1 MNKNWLLP
9 GILVLLLAG
18 SLVFSQK
25 KTGAL
30 NQEIG
35 DLQKQLLALRSE
47 RDQLKGQNSQLVSAL
62 KKAQTKLA
70 GDVVKTAEVGI
81 DDDAMKGDKNAP
93 VTMIEFSEY
102 QCPFCARF
110 SIETLPEIIKAYV
123 DTGKLRI
130 VFRDYP
136 LPFHRNAAKAAE
148 AAECAGD
155 QGLFWEMH
163 DLLFANHEKLAPE
176 DLARYAEELGLFMPD
191 FTFCMESGKNAPEV
205 AGDLQDGKSAGVN
218 STPSFFI
225 GVTGQNDKIKGTYLK
240 GAKPFNTFKGAIE
253 QALEEAAGAKGP

>member
-9 GILVLLLAG
+9 GILILLLFG
-18 SLVFSQK
+18 SLVLFQK

-30 NQEIG
+30 KTEMG
-35 DLQKQLLALRSE
+35 KLQGQLLTLRSE
-47 RDQLKGQNSQLVSAL
+47 RDQLRSQNSRLASEL
-62 KKAQTKLA
+62 KNARSQLA
-70 GDVVKTAEVGI
+70 GKVAKTAEVGI
-81 DDDAMKGDKNAP
+81 DDDAMKGDRKAP

-110 SIETLPEIIKAYV
+110 SAQTLPNIIKTYV

-136 LPFHRNAAKAAE
+136 LPFHQNAAKAAE

-163 DLLFANHEKLAPE
+163 DLLFANHEKLGPE
-176 DLARYAEELGLFMPD
+176 DLNRYAEQAGLYMPD
-191 FTFCMESGKNAPEV
+191 FNFCMESAKNAPEV
-205 AGDLQDGKSAGVN
+205 AKDLQDGRKAGVN

-225 GVTGQNDKIKGTYLK
+225 GITGQDDTIRGTLIK
-240 GAKPFNTFKGAIE
+240 GAKPFETFQEAIE
-253 QALEEAAGAKGP
+253 RALEQAAGVKGR

>member
-9 GILVLLLAG
+9 GILILLLVG
-18 SLVFSQK
+18 SLVLSQK

-30 NQEIG
+30 QKEIG
-35 DLQKQLLALRSE
+35 VLQEQLLALRSE
-47 RDQLKGQNSQLVSAL
+47 RDQLKGQVGQLMSAL
-62 KKAQTKLA
+62 KKAQSRPA
-70 GDVVKTAEVGI
+70 GDTVITAEVGI
-81 DDDAMKGDKNAP
+81 DDDAMKGDRNAP

-110 SIETLPEIIKAYV
+110 SSQTLPEIVKTYV

-136 LPFHRNAAKAAE
+136 LAIHRHAAKAAE

-163 DLLFANHEKLAPE
+163 DLLFANHEKLEPE
-176 DLARYAEELGLFMPD
+176 NLNHYAEQIGLFMPD
-191 FTFCMESGKNAPEV
+191 FTFCMESGKNASEV
-205 AGDLQDGKSAGVN
+205 AGDLRDGKAAGVK

-225 GVTGQNDKIKGTYLK
+225 GVTGQDDKITGTYIK
-240 GAKPFNTFKGAIE
+240 GAKPFDAFKGVIE
-253 QALEEAAGAKGP
+253 QALQEAAGAKGP

>member
-9 GILVLLLAG
+9 GILLLLLVG
-18 SLVFSQK
+18 SLVLSQK

-30 NQEIG
+30 NGEIR
-35 DLQKQLLALRSE
+35 DLQKQLLALRTE
-47 RDQLKGQNSQLVSAL
+47 RDQLKGQNSRLKSEL

-70 GDVVKTAEVGI
+70 GDTVKTAVVGI

-110 SIETLPEIIKAYV
+110 STETLPDIVSTYV

-136 LPFHRNAAKAAE
+136 LAFHRNAAKAAE

-163 DLLFANHEKLAPE
+163 DLLFANPKKLAPE
-176 DLARYAEELGLFMPD
+176 NLTQYAEQLGLYMPD
-191 FTFCMESGKNAPEV
+191 FTFCMESGKNGPEV
-205 AGDLQDGKSAGVN
+205 AHDLQDGKNAGVN

-225 GVTGQNDKIKGTYLK
+225 GVSGQGDKIKGTYIK
-240 GAKPFNTFKGAIE
+240 GAKPFGAFKKAIE